1 MKKLSVQA
9 WILLIL
15 IGHHL
20 TFVLSQ
26 IPASRWRI
34 NVGANTSG
42 LKEWGF
48 VLMFSVYLCVNVLL
62 NVREFNEFCCQSLI
76 KCQKFAKYSSY
87 KVSRFLQ
94 VLFSH
99 NKSLWLSKLYITDG
113 CSLHS
118 FWRAAGGNS
127 YDLKRQITCIEI
139 YRKTALWLPQ
149 SMTSVNFFLEKSM
162 S

>member
-1 MKKLSVQA
+1 M
-9 WILLIL
+9 
-15 IGHHL
+15 
-20 TFVLSQ
+20 
-26 IPASRWRI
+26 
-34 NVGANTSG
+34 
-42 LKEWGF
+42 
-48 VLMFSVYLCVNVLL
+48 LMFSVYLCVNVLL

-76 KCQKFAKYSSY
+76 KRQKFAKYSSY
-87 KVSRFLQ
+87 SVSRFLQ

-118 FWRAAGGNS
+118 FLRAAGGNS
-127 YDLKRQITCIEI
+127 YDLKRKITCIEI